1 MMRLSLEKHGI
12 VVERD
17 VGHSV
22 HGVPVARLQVRRG
35 ERVVRR
41 QLAVLRPR
49 VGRTVGQ
56 YAFNRTLIR
65 YNVREQQTKNKA
77 LKRINI

>member
-1 MMRLSLEKHGI
+1 MSRLTLEEHGI

-22 HGVPVARLQVRRG
+22 HGVPVARVQVRRG

-41 QLAVLRPR
+41 QLAVLRPG

-56 YAFNRTLIR
+56 YA
-65 YNVREQQTKNKA
+65 
-77 LKRINI
+77 LKKHS